1 MQASAFKRFLWDEG
15 GATALEYALMATAV
29 AGVIIA
35 VIFLLG
41 GKVKNSLNNVAA
53 HIN

>member
-1 MQASAFKRFLWDEG
+1 MLKNLVKLFKDEE
-15 GATALEYALMATAV
+15 GATALEYALMAAAV

-41 GKVKNSLNNVAA
+41 GNVKIAINNVAA
-53 HIN
+53 HIG